1 MTDSTVVLSPQVVNS
16 MVRGG
21 HELTAV
27 QVYEGFKRVSISVG
41 RNGLPALHIFPF
53 CLVYEG
59 FKRVSISVGRNGV
72 PALHIFPFCLDR
84 RVSTPLLCYDVNLR
98 HGTGILKYILF
109 SGR

>member
-16 MVRGG
+16 MVREG

-41 RNGLPALHIFPF
+41 RNG
-53 CLVYEG
+53 
-59 FKRVSISVGRNGV
+59 V
-72 PALHIFPFCLDR
+72 PALHIFLFCLDR
-84 RVSTPLLCYDVNLR
+84 RVSTPLLCHGVNLR

>member
-1 MTDSTVVLSPQVVNS
+1 MFAFFLLETILFQFLRSLVFFPCGFLNDDSTVVLSPQVVNS

-41 RNGLPALHIFPF
+41 RNG
-53 CLVYEG
+53 
-59 FKRVSISVGRNGV
+59 V
-72 PALHIFPFCLDR
+72 PALHIFPFCLDG
-84 RVSTPLLCYDVNLR
+84 RVSTPLLYYDVNLR
-98 HGTGILKYILF
+98 HVTGILKYILF

>member
-53 CLVYEG
+53 CL
-59 FKRVSISVGRNGV
+59 
-72 PALHIFPFCLDR
+72 DR
-84 RVSTPLLCYDVNLR
+84 RVSTTLLYYDVNLR
-98 HGTGILKYILF
+98 HVTGILKYILF